1 MKMISVLSLM
11 VSVTITAASA
21 TTPNQPVTSRQEIN
35 EAVAKRVFEEILS
48 QGRFEVADE
57 IYAKDFVNHG
67 LHRDYTLEE
76 DQAAA
81 RWEKQVAPDLKVTAD
96 LMVADEDFVTV
107 VWTARGTNMARI
119 GWLPATG
126 VKFEERGITVWRVV
140 DGKIHDEWTSF
151 DELHILRQAAAQL
164 KWQLMALLA
173 ACGILVWLVVRGF
186 RRKPAANI

>member
-1 MKMISVLSLM
+1 MISVLSLM

>member
-1 MKMISVLSLM
+1 MISVLSLM

-107 VWTARGTNMARI
+107 VWTARGTNTARI